1 MLQKIKAALGITS
14 QVFDE
19 EITDNMAA
27 ALADMGK
34 TSDIT
39 TLDDTDP
46 LIQKAV
52 TTYCAYQHNMN
63 HGNMDFAMKFK
74 ESYDEQK
81 RALITS
87 SDYTTWG

>member
-27 ALADMGK
+27 AIADMGL
-34 TSDIT
+34 TCDIT
-39 TLDDTDP
+39 NLDETDP

-52 TTYCAYQHNMN
+52 TTYCAYQHNMA
-63 HGNMDFAMKFK
+63 HGSMDFADKFK

-81 RALITS
+81 STLITS
-87 SDYTTWG
+87 SAYTTWS

>member
-46 LIQKAV
+46 IIQKAV
-52 TTYCAYQHNMN
+52 TTY
-63 HGNMDFAMKFK
+63 
-74 ESYDEQK
+74 
-81 RALITS
+81 
-87 SDYTTWG
+87 